1 MVAEKDVIKVLR
13 TCYDPE
19 IPINIYDL
27 GLIYNI
33 DIVDDA
39 VKVKLTLTSRGCPM
53 SQTIKY
59 EVTEK
64 IKRIEGCKGAE
75 IEVVWDPPWTPEK
88 MTDEAKRLLGISV

>member
-1 MVAEKDVIKVLR
+1 MVTDKDVIKVLR

-27 GLIYNI
+27 GLIYGI
-33 DIVDDA
+33 DIKDDS
-39 VKVKLTLTSRGCPM
+39 VTVRLTLTSRGSPM
-53 SQTIKY
+53 SATIKY

-88 MTDEAKRLLGISV
+88 MTEDAKRLLGISV

>member
-1 MVAEKDVIKVLR
+1 MVNEQDVVKVLR

-27 GLIYNI
+27 GLIYGI

-39 VKVKLTLTSRGCPM
+39 VKIRLTLTSRGCPM
-53 SQTIKY
+53 SATIKY

-64 IKRIEGCKGAE
+64 IKRIQGCKGAE
-75 IEVVWDPPWTPEK
+75 IDVVWEPAWTPEK
-88 MTDEAKRLLGISV
+88 MTEEAKRLLGISV